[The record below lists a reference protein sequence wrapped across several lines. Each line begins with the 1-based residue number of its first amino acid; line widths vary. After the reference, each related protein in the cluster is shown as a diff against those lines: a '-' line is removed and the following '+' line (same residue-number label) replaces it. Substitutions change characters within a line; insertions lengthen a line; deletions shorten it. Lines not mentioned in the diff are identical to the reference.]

1 MRGGFQVIVERCA
14 VAVVPLL
21 LRTSERFLW
30 VLAAAEAAFVRAA
43 RAPWPPAAPRRR
55 PGSNARGSGGGGG
68 FGPSSGGGAG
78 AAARLARWTLV
89 VRQLQVTALRLNLN
103 YAKGGGSSRPPPL
116 QPPHAPSDSS
126 FLGSGGSRG
135 GSVASH
141 ASFSSALV
149 DGDAATGSGNAAL
162 STAGTTA
169 GSGRNGGRNGGSGAS
184 NSSNQYPESVLGFA
198 LRALRVSLTNATVEL
213 RRFALV
219 AWRGT
224 ADALAA
230 RLAHHYLAQLKQWTF
245 TLLTAASPSFGFG
258 YFRSNHP
265 QRALLPPGQGEGT
278 KNRDEKGAA
287 K

>member
-30 VLAAAEAAFVRAA
+30 VLAAAEAAFARAA

-55 PGSNARGSGGGGG
+55 PGGFGSGSGGG

-103 YAKGGGSSRPPPL
+103 YAKGGGGSRPAPPL

-135 GSVASH
+135 VSVASN
-141 ASFSSALV
+141 AAFSSALV
-149 DGDAATGSGNAAL
+149 DGDAATGGGNAAL

-169 GSGRNGGRNGGSGAS
+169 GSGRNGGSGAT